1 MQASSCD
8 TASFLAVT
16 PMVHRMTEGNI
27 ASITMHGLI
36 VFQSSEYRYSRCQG
50 EAVFICLETL
60 FVVTPK
66 QYLS

>member
-1 MQASSCD
+1 
-8 TASFLAVT
+8 
-16 PMVHRMTEGNI
+16 MTEDNI

-66 QYLS
+66 QYLP